1 MGRHTVSSLSAALFF
16 ALLAAAGPALGD
28 KEKVLK
34 TVKEAEKNPKVEARG
49 ERREA
54 FEEAMKK
61 IAAAERKRAE
71 EQSLKE
77 WRKTVAEKSHKKL
90 RDFVEQESVE
100 QAREAVRKT
109 NTIRNAARDFAG
121 AATGKI
127 PGDVEDNF
135 KALLQGSGQHPP
147 LLDPA
152 PAAVENKPAETKDPP
167 IPAVVDKDST
177 PAALL
182 PPPPTSPDAGKPVVL
197 PPPPSAGQ
205 RLVPSSI
212 AAEEKSRTAALQGSS
227 GTGVSGQ
234 PQQDNLTVIDA
245 DGSVIFDG
253 SGRFGEEYQAVIFE
267 ENVVVANPEFTMTS
281 DYLTAFFRKS
291 TEPGSADTPG
301 DQANRLDRAV
311 ATGEEVIVRKTIADG
326 ELQVARSRKAT
337 FIASDPNVEG
347 TVDEVV
353 LEVWPRVQRGN
364 NLIVAKSKDTVIILR
379 RDEMIVNGPVRTEI
393 IGGSGLTPESEAG
406 DQEGKKEDG
415 GVGEKAPKTTVI
427 DAAKGAIFNRLDP
440 VTRNREMF
448 FEGDVKIT
456 DTQFDISCETLT
468 AYMRFT
474 GGEKGL
480 QKAVAS
486 GLPEKRV
493 RVERH
498 TEDGERQLG
507 LAQEVTYV
515 ISSGDVVLDV
525 WPEIRR
531 GSHSS
536 VAKRRDARIVMK
548 KNGNVE
554 SRGVDI
560 QIVPDSDGGLKGL
573 KQKS

>member
-1 MGRHTVSSLSAALFF
+1 MGRHTTSSLSGTLI
-16 ALLAAAGPALGD
+16 LVLIVVAGPAWGD
-28 KEKVLK
+28 NAQLPKSTKATEK
-34 TVKEAEKNPKVEARG
+34 TPKVDVQG

-61 IAAAERKRAE
+61 IADAERKRAE

-77 WRKTVAEKSHKKL
+77 WRKSVAEKSRKKL
-90 RDFVEQESVE
+90 RNFVEQESGE
-100 QAREAVRKT
+100 LARDAVRKT
-109 NTIRNAARDFAG
+109 NTSRNAARDFAG

-127 PGDVEDNF
+127 PSDVEENF
-135 KALLQGSGQHPP
+135 KSLLQGSAQRSPF
-147 LLDPA
+147 LDPA
-152 PAAVENKPAETKDPP
+152 PELVEQKPALSNDQSDPVAASSAAN
-167 IPAVVDKDST
+167 PAK
-177 PAALL
+177 LL
-182 PPPPTSPDAGKPVVL
+182 PPPPTSPDAEKPVIR
-197 PPPPSAGQ
+197 PPPPSPGESVVPRVTSVAERSNSRSFPDAG
-205 RLVPSSI
+205 VP
-212 AAEEKSRTAALQGSS
+212 
-227 GTGVSGQ
+227 GQ
-234 PQQDNLTVIDA
+234 SQQENRTVIDA

-253 SGRFGEEYQAVIFE
+253 SGRFGEDYQAVIFE
-267 ENVVVANPEFTMTS
+267 DNVVVTNPEFTMTS
-281 DYLTAFFRKS
+281 DYLTAFFSKS
-291 TEPGSADTPG
+291 KDSVSENESV
-301 DQANRLDRAV
+301 DQSSRLDRAV
-311 ATGEEVIVRKTIADG
+311 ATGEEVVVRKMIADG
-326 ELQVARSRKAT
+326 ELQVAKSRKAT
-337 FIASDPNVEG
+337 FIASDPNRKG

-393 IGGSGLTPESEAG
+393 VGGGGLTPESASG
-406 DQEGKKEDG
+406 KQEDKEEDVEEG
-415 GVGEKAPKTTVI
+415 PATSKTTVI
-427 DAAKGAIFNRLDP
+427 DAAKGAIFNRLNP

-448 FEGDVKIT
+448 FEGDVKIA

-474 GGEKGL
+474 EGEKGL
-480 QKAVAS
+480 QKAVAN

-498 TEDGERQLG
+498 TENGERQLG

-515 ISSGDVVLDV
+515 ISSGDVVLDI

-536 VAKRRDARIVMK
+536 VAKHRDARIVMK

-560 QIVPDSDGGLKGL
+560 QIIPDGDDGLKGL
-573 KQKS
+573 KQEG

>member
-1 MGRHTVSSLSAALFF
+1 MERYTTSSLSGALI
-16 ALLAAAGPALGD
+16 LVLIAAAGPAWGD
-28 KEKVLK
+28 KEQLLKSTKV
-34 TVKEAEKNPKVEARG
+34 TEEKPKVEVQG

-54 FEEAMKK
+54 FEEAMKQ

-77 WRKTVAEKSHKKL
+77 WRKTVAEKSRKKL
-90 RDFVEQESVE
+90 RDFVEQESGE
-100 QAREAVRKT
+100 LAREAVRKT
-109 NTIRNAARDFAG
+109 NTSRNAARDFAD

-127 PGDVEDNF
+127 PSDVEDNF
-135 KALLQGSGQHPP
+135 KSLLQGSDQQLP
-147 LLDPA
+147 LLDPSPESVEQKPA
-152 PAAVENKPAETKDPP
+152 LSNEHSDPVAVSPAANPVK
-167 IPAVVDKDST
+167 
-177 PAALL
+177 LL
-182 PPPPTSPDAGKPVVL
+182 PPPPTSSNAKNLVIL
-197 PPPPSAGQ
+197 PPPPSPSEPV
-205 RLVPSSI
+205 VPRVTP
-212 AAEEKSRTAALQGSS
+212 AAERSNSRGFSGTDSS
-227 GTGVSGQ
+227 GQS
-234 PQQDNLTVIDA
+234 QQDNRTVIDA

-267 ENVVVANPEFTMTS
+267 DNVVVTNPEFTMTS
-281 DYLTAFFRKS
+281 DYLTAFFSKS
-291 TEPGSADTPG
+291 KDSGSENESAD
-301 DQANRLDRAV
+301 QSSRLDRAV
-311 ATGEEVIVRKTIADG
+311 ATGEEVVVRKTIADG
-326 ELQVARSRKAT
+326 ELQVAKSRKAT
-337 FIASDPNVEG
+337 FIASDPNRKG

-393 IGGSGLTPESEAG
+393 VGGGGLTPESESG
-406 DQEGKKEDG
+406 KQEDN
-415 GVGEKAPKTTVI
+415 EKDSEEGPANSKTTVI
-427 DAAKGAIFNRLDP
+427 DAARGAIFNRLDP

-448 FEGDVKIT
+448 FEGDVKIA

-474 GGEKGL
+474 EGEKGL
-480 QKAVAS
+480 QKAVAN

-498 TEDGERQLG
+498 TENGERQLG

-515 ISSGDVVLDV
+515 ISSGDVVLDI

-536 VAKRRDARIVMK
+536 VAKHRDARIVMK

-560 QIVPDSDGGLKGL
+560 QIVPDGDDGLKGL
-573 KQKS
+573 KQEG

>member
-1 MGRHTVSSLSAALFF
+1 VGRHTASSISG
-16 ALLAAAGPALGD
+16 ALLLVLIAATGPAWGD
-28 KEKVLK
+28 QGQLLKSTKATEKK
-34 TVKEAEKNPKVEARG
+34 PKVDVQG

-61 IAAAERKRAE
+61 ITAAERKRAE

-77 WRKTVAEKSHKKL
+77 WRKTVAEKSRKKL
-90 RDFVEQESVE
+90 RNFVEQESGEV
-100 QAREAVRKT
+100 AREAVRKT
-109 NTIRNAARDFAG
+109 NTSRNAARDFAG

-127 PGDVEDNF
+127 PSDVEENF
-135 KALLQGSGQHPP
+135 KSLLQGSDQHLPF
-147 LLDPA
+147 LDPA
-152 PAAVENKPAETKDPP
+152 PEFVEQKPAGGNDQPDPVALSSAAN
-167 IPAVVDKDST
+167 PAK
-177 PAALL
+177 LL
-182 PPPPTSPDAGKPVVL
+182 PPPPNSPDAEKPVIL
-197 PPPPSAGQ
+197 PPPPSPGEPV
-205 RLVPSSI
+205 VPRVTPI
-212 AAEEKSRTAALQGSS
+212 AERGNSHSFPD
-227 GTGVSGQ
+227 TGVSGHS
-234 PQQDNLTVIDA
+234 QQENRTVIDA

-267 ENVVVANPEFTMTS
+267 DNVVVTNPEFTMTS
-281 DYLTAFFRKS
+281 DYLTAFFSKS
-291 TEPGSADTPG
+291 QDSGSQNESV
-301 DQANRLDRAV
+301 DQSSRLDRAV
-311 ATGEEVIVRKTIADG
+311 ATGEEVVVRKTIADG
-326 ELQVARSRKAT
+326 ELQIAKSRKAT
-337 FIASDPNVEG
+337 FIASDPNRKG

-393 IGGSGLTPESEAG
+393 VGGGGLTPGSEPG
-406 DQEGKKEDG
+406 KLEGKKEDSEEG
-415 GVGEKAPKTTVI
+415 AATSETTVI

-440 VTRNREMF
+440 ITRNREMF
-448 FEGDVKIT
+448 FEGDVKIA

-474 GGEKGL
+474 EGETGL

-498 TEDGERQLG
+498 TENGERQLV

-515 ISSGDVVLDV
+515 ISSGDVVLDI

-536 VAKRRDARIVMK
+536 VAKHRDARIVMK

-560 QIVPDSDGGLKGL
+560 QIVPDGDDGLRGL
-573 KQKS
+573 KQEG

>member
-1 MGRHTVSSLSAALFF
+1 MERYTTSSLSGALI
-16 ALLAAAGPALGD
+16 LVLIAAAGPAWGD
-28 KEKVLK
+28 KEQLLKSTKV
-34 TVKEAEKNPKVEARG
+34 TEEKPKVEVQG

-54 FEEAMKK
+54 FEEAMKQ

-77 WRKTVAEKSHKKL
+77 WRKTVAEKSRKKL
-90 RDFVEQESVE
+90 RDFVEQESGE
-100 QAREAVRKT
+100 LAREAVRKT
-109 NTIRNAARDFAG
+109 NTSRNAARDFAD

-127 PGDVEDNF
+127 PSDVEDNF
-135 KALLQGSGQHPP
+135 KSLLQGSDQQLP
-147 LLDPA
+147 LLDPSPESVEQKPA
-152 PAAVENKPAETKDPP
+152 LSNEHSDPVAVSPAANPAK
-167 IPAVVDKDST
+167 
-177 PAALL
+177 LL
-182 PPPPTSPDAGKPVVL
+182 PPPPTSSNAKNLVIL
-197 PPPPSAGQ
+197 PPPPSPSEPV
-205 RLVPSSI
+205 VPRVTP
-212 AAEEKSRTAALQGSS
+212 AAERSNSRGFSGTDSS
-227 GTGVSGQ
+227 GQS
-234 PQQDNLTVIDA
+234 QQDNRTVIDA

-267 ENVVVANPEFTMTS
+267 DNVVVTNPEFTMTS
-281 DYLTAFFRKS
+281 DYLTAFFSKS
-291 TEPGSADTPG
+291 KDSGSENESAD
-301 DQANRLDRAV
+301 QSSRLDRAV
-311 ATGEEVIVRKTIADG
+311 ATGEEVVVRKTIADG
-326 ELQVARSRKAT
+326 ELQVAKSRKAT
-337 FIASDPNVEG
+337 FIASDPNRKG

-393 IGGSGLTPESEAG
+393 VGGGGLMPESESG
-406 DQEGKKEDG
+406 KQEDKEKDSEEG
-415 GVGEKAPKTTVI
+415 TATSKTTVI
-427 DAAKGAIFNRLDP
+427 DAARGAIFNRLDP

-448 FEGDVKIT
+448 FEGDVKIA

-474 GGEKGL
+474 EGEKGL
-480 QKAVAS
+480 QKAVAN

-498 TEDGERQLG
+498 TENGERQLG

-515 ISSGDVVLDV
+515 ISSGDVVLDI

-536 VAKRRDARIVMK
+536 VAKHRDARIVMK

-560 QIVPDSDGGLKGL
+560 QIVPDGDDGLKGL
-573 KQKS
+573 KQEG

>member
-1 MGRHTVSSLSAALFF
+1 MERYTTSSLSGALI
-16 ALLAAAGPALGD
+16 LVLIAAAGPAWGD
-28 KEKVLK
+28 KEQLLKSTKV
-34 TVKEAEKNPKVEARG
+34 TEEKPKVEIQG

-54 FEEAMKK
+54 FEEAMKQ

-77 WRKTVAEKSHKKL
+77 WRKTVAEKSRKKL
-90 RDFVEQESVE
+90 RDFVEQESGE
-100 QAREAVRKT
+100 LAREAVRKT
-109 NTIRNAARDFAG
+109 NTSRNAARDFAD

-127 PGDVEDNF
+127 PSDVEDNF
-135 KALLQGSGQHPP
+135 KSLLQGSDQQLP
-147 LLDPA
+147 LLDPSPESVEQKPA
-152 PAAVENKPAETKDPP
+152 LSNEHSDPVAVSPAANPAK
-167 IPAVVDKDST
+167 
-177 PAALL
+177 LL
-182 PPPPTSPDAGKPVVL
+182 PPPPTSSNAKNLVIL
-197 PPPPSAGQ
+197 PPPPSPSEPV
-205 RLVPSSI
+205 VPRVTP
-212 AAEEKSRTAALQGSS
+212 AAERSNSRGFSGTDSS
-227 GTGVSGQ
+227 GQS
-234 PQQDNLTVIDA
+234 QQDNRTVIDA

-267 ENVVVANPEFTMTS
+267 DNVVVTNPEFTMTS
-281 DYLTAFFRKS
+281 DYLTAFFSKS
-291 TEPGSADTPG
+291 KDSGSENESAD
-301 DQANRLDRAV
+301 QSSRLDRAV
-311 ATGEEVIVRKTIADG
+311 ATGEEVVVRKTIADG
-326 ELQVARSRKAT
+326 ELQVAKSRKAT
-337 FIASDPNVEG
+337 FIASDPNRKG

-393 IGGSGLTPESEAG
+393 VGGGGLMPESESG
-406 DQEGKKEDG
+406 KQEDKEKDSEEG
-415 GVGEKAPKTTVI
+415 TATSKTTVI
-427 DAAKGAIFNRLDP
+427 DAARGAIFNRLDP

-448 FEGDVKIT
+448 FEGDVKIA

-474 GGEKGL
+474 EGEKGL
-480 QKAVAS
+480 QKAVAN

-498 TEDGERQLG
+498 TENGERQLG

-515 ISSGDVVLDV
+515 ISSGDVVLDI

-536 VAKRRDARIVMK
+536 VAKHRDARIVMK

-560 QIVPDSDGGLKGL
+560 QIVPDGDDGLKGL
-573 KQKS
+573 KQEG

>member
-1 MGRHTVSSLSAALFF
+1 MGRYTTSSLSGALI
-16 ALLAAAGPALGD
+16 LVLIAAAGPAWGD
-28 KEKVLK
+28 KEQLPRSNKA
-34 TVKEAEKNPKVEARG
+34 TEKKPKIDVQG

-77 WRKTVAEKSHKKL
+77 WRKTVNEKSRKKL
-90 RDFVEQESVE
+90 RNFVEQESGE
-100 QAREAVRKT
+100 LARESVRKT
-109 NTIRNAARDFAG
+109 NTNRNAARDFAG

-127 PGDVEDNF
+127 PSDVEENF
-135 KALLQGSGQHPP
+135 KSLLQGSDQHLPF
-147 LLDPA
+147 LDPA
-152 PAAVENKPAETKDPP
+152 PELVKQKPAQSNDQPDP
-167 IPAVVDKDST
+167 VVVSSATNPPK
-177 PAALL
+177 LL
-182 PPPPTSPDAGKPVVL
+182 PPPPTSPDAEKPVIL
-197 PPPPSAGQ
+197 PPPPSPDEPV
-205 RLVPSSI
+205 VPRVTPV
-212 AAEEKSRTAALQGSS
+212 AERSNSRSFPD
-227 GTGVSGQ
+227 TGVSGQ
-234 PQQDNLTVIDA
+234 SPQENRTVIDA

-253 SGRFGEEYQAVIFE
+253 SGRFGEDYQAVIFE
-267 ENVVVANPEFTMTS
+267 DNVVVTNPEFTMTS
-281 DYLTAFFRKS
+281 DYLTAFFSKS
-291 TEPGSADTPG
+291 KDSASENESV
-301 DQANRLDRAV
+301 DQSSRLDRAV
-311 ATGEEVIVRKTIADG
+311 ATGEEVVVRKMIADG
-326 ELQVARSRKAT
+326 ELQVAKSRKAT
-337 FIASDPNVEG
+337 FIASDPNRKG

-393 IGGSGLTPESEAG
+393 VGGGGLTPGSESG
-406 DQEGKKEDG
+406 KLEGK
-415 GVGEKAPKTTVI
+415 EKDSEEGAANPKTTVI

-448 FEGDVKIT
+448 FEGDVKIA

-474 GGEKGL
+474 EGEKGL
-480 QKAVAS
+480 QKAVAN

-498 TEDGERQLG
+498 TENGERQLG

-515 ISSGDVVLDV
+515 LSSGDVVLDI

-536 VAKRRDARIVMK
+536 VAKHRDARIVMK

-560 QIVPDSDGGLKGL
+560 QIVPDGDDGLKGL
-573 KQKS
+573 KQEG

>member
-1 MGRHTVSSLSAALFF
+1 MERYTTSSLSGVIILV
-16 ALLAAAGPALGD
+16 LIAAAGPAWGD
-28 KEKVLK
+28 KEQLLKSTKV
-34 TVKEAEKNPKVEARG
+34 TEEKPKVEVQG

-54 FEEAMKK
+54 FEEAMKQ

-77 WRKTVAEKSHKKL
+77 WRKTVAEKSRKKL
-90 RDFVEQESVE
+90 RDFVEQESGE
-100 QAREAVRKT
+100 LAREAVRKT
-109 NTIRNAARDFAG
+109 NTSRNAARDFAD

-127 PGDVEDNF
+127 PSDVEDNF
-135 KALLQGSGQHPP
+135 KSLLQGSDQQLP
-147 LLDPA
+147 LLDPSPESVEQKPA
-152 PAAVENKPAETKDPP
+152 LSNEHSDPVAVSPAANPAK
-167 IPAVVDKDST
+167 
-177 PAALL
+177 LL
-182 PPPPTSPDAGKPVVL
+182 PTPPTSSNAKNLVIL
-197 PPPPSAGQ
+197 PPPPSPSEPV
-205 RLVPSSI
+205 VPRVTP
-212 AAEEKSRTAALQGSS
+212 AAERSNSRGFSGTDSS
-227 GTGVSGQ
+227 GQS
-234 PQQDNLTVIDA
+234 QQDNRTVIDA

-267 ENVVVANPEFTMTS
+267 DNVVVTNPEFTMTS
-281 DYLTAFFRKS
+281 DYLTAFFSKS
-291 TEPGSADTPG
+291 KDSGSENESAD
-301 DQANRLDRAV
+301 QSSRLDRAV
-311 ATGEEVIVRKTIADG
+311 ATGEEVVVRKTIADG
-326 ELQVARSRKAT
+326 ERQVAKSRKAT
-337 FIASDPNVEG
+337 FIASDPKRKG

-393 IGGSGLTPESEAG
+393 VGGGGLMPESESG
-406 DQEGKKEDG
+406 KQEDKEKDSEEG
-415 GVGEKAPKTTVI
+415 TATSKTTVI
-427 DAAKGAIFNRLDP
+427 DAARGAIFNRLDP
-440 VTRNREMF
+440 VTLNREMF

-474 GGEKGL
+474 EGEKGL
-480 QKAVAS
+480 QKAVAN

-498 TEDGERQLG
+498 TENGERQLG

-515 ISSGDVVLDV
+515 ISSGDVVLDI

-536 VAKRRDARIVMK
+536 VAKHRDARIVMK

-560 QIVPDSDGGLKGL
+560 QIVPDGDDGLKGL
-573 KQKS
+573 KQEG

>member
-1 MGRHTVSSLSAALFF
+1 MERYTISSLSGALI
-16 ALLAAAGPALGD
+16 LVLIAAAGPAWGD
-28 KEKVLK
+28 KEQLLKSTKV
-34 TVKEAEKNPKVEARG
+34 TEEKPKVEVQG

-54 FEEAMKK
+54 FEEAMKQ

-77 WRKTVAEKSHKKL
+77 WRKTVAEKSRKKL
-90 RDFVEQESVE
+90 RDFVEQESGE
-100 QAREAVRKT
+100 LAREAVRKT
-109 NTIRNAARDFAG
+109 NTSRNAARDFAD

-127 PGDVEDNF
+127 PSDVEDNF
-135 KALLQGSGQHPP
+135 KSLLQGSDQQLP
-147 LLDPA
+147 LLDPSPESVEQKPA
-152 PAAVENKPAETKDPP
+152 LSNEHSDPVAVSPAANPAK
-167 IPAVVDKDST
+167 
-177 PAALL
+177 LL
-182 PPPPTSPDAGKPVVL
+182 PPPPTSSNAKNLVIL
-197 PPPPSAGQ
+197 PPPPSPSEPV
-205 RLVPSSI
+205 VPRVTP
-212 AAEEKSRTAALQGSS
+212 AAERSNSRGFS
-227 GTGVSGQ
+227 GTDVSGQ
-234 PQQDNLTVIDA
+234 SQQENRTVIDA

-267 ENVVVANPEFTMTS
+267 DNVVVTNPEFTMTS
-281 DYLTAFFRKS
+281 DYLTAFFSKS
-291 TEPGSADTPG
+291 KDSGSENESAD
-301 DQANRLDRAV
+301 QSSRLDRAV
-311 ATGEEVIVRKTIADG
+311 ATGEEVVVRKTIADG
-326 ELQVARSRKAT
+326 ELQVAKSRKAT
-337 FIASDPNVEG
+337 FIASDPNRKG

-393 IGGSGLTPESEAG
+393 VGGGGLTPGSESG
-406 DQEGKKEDG
+406 KQEDKEKDSEEG
-415 GVGEKAPKTTVI
+415 NATSKTTVI
-427 DAAKGAIFNRLDP
+427 DAARGAIFNRLDP
-440 VTRNREMF
+440 VTRNREMY
-448 FEGDVKIT
+448 FEGDVKIA

-474 GGEKGL
+474 EGEKGL
-480 QKAVAS
+480 QKAVAN

-498 TEDGERQLG
+498 TENGERQLG

-515 ISSGDVVLDV
+515 ISSGDVVLDI

-536 VAKRRDARIVMK
+536 VAKHRDARIVMK

-560 QIVPDSDGGLKGL
+560 QIVPDGDDGLKGL
-573 KQKS
+573 KQEG

>member
-1 MGRHTVSSLSAALFF
+1 MERYTTSSLSGALI
-16 ALLAAAGPALGD
+16 LVLIAAAGPAWGD
-28 KEKVLK
+28 KEQLLKSTKV
-34 TVKEAEKNPKVEARG
+34 TEEKPKVEVQG

-54 FEEAMKK
+54 FEEAMKQ

-77 WRKTVAEKSHKKL
+77 WRKTVAEKSRKKL
-90 RDFVEQESVE
+90 RDFVEQESGE
-100 QAREAVRKT
+100 LAREAVRKT
-109 NTIRNAARDFAG
+109 NTSRNAARDFAD

-127 PGDVEDNF
+127 PSDVEDNF
-135 KALLQGSGQHPP
+135 KSLLQGSDQQLP
-147 LLDPA
+147 LLDPSPESVEQKPA
-152 PAAVENKPAETKDPP
+152 LSNEHSDPVAVSPAANPVK
-167 IPAVVDKDST
+167 
-177 PAALL
+177 LL
-182 PPPPTSPDAGKPVVL
+182 PPPPTSSNAKNLVIL
-197 PPPPSAGQ
+197 PPPPSPSEPV
-205 RLVPSSI
+205 VPRVTP
-212 AAEEKSRTAALQGSS
+212 AAERSNSRGFSGTDSS
-227 GTGVSGQ
+227 GQS
-234 PQQDNLTVIDA
+234 QQDNRTVIDA

-267 ENVVVANPEFTMTS
+267 DNVVVTNPEFTMTS
-281 DYLTAFFRKS
+281 DYLTAFFSKS
-291 TEPGSADTPG
+291 KDSGSENESAD
-301 DQANRLDRAV
+301 QSSRLDRAV
-311 ATGEEVIVRKTIADG
+311 ATGEEVVVRKTIADG
-326 ELQVARSRKAT
+326 ELQVAKSRKAT
-337 FIASDPNVEG
+337 FIASDPNRKG

-393 IGGSGLTPESEAG
+393 VGGGGLMPESESG
-406 DQEGKKEDG
+406 KQEDKEKDSEEG
-415 GVGEKAPKTTVI
+415 TATSKTTVI
-427 DAAKGAIFNRLDP
+427 DAARGAIFNRLDP

-448 FEGDVKIT
+448 FEGDVKIA

-474 GGEKGL
+474 EGEKGL
-480 QKAVAS
+480 QKAVAN

-498 TEDGERQLG
+498 TENGERQLG

-515 ISSGDVVLDV
+515 ISSGDVVLDI

-536 VAKRRDARIVMK
+536 VAKHRDARIVMK

-560 QIVPDSDGGLKGL
+560 QIVPDGDDGLKGL
-573 KQKS
+573 KQEG

>member
-1 MGRHTVSSLSAALFF
+1 MGRYTTSSLSVALI
-16 ALLAAAGPALGD
+16 LVLVAAAGPAWGD
-28 KEKVLK
+28 KEQLLKSTKV
-34 TVKEAEKNPKVEARG
+34 TEEKPKVDVQG

-54 FEEAMKK
+54 FEEAMKQ

-77 WRKTVAEKSHKKL
+77 WRKTVAEKSRKKL
-90 RDFVEQESVE
+90 RDFVEQESGE
-100 QAREAVRKT
+100 LAREAVRKT
-109 NTIRNAARDFAG
+109 NTSRNAARDFAD

-127 PGDVEDNF
+127 PSDVEDNF
-135 KALLQGSGQHPP
+135 KSLLQGSDQQLP
-147 LLDPA
+147 LLDPS
-152 PAAVENKPAETKDPP
+152 PESVEQKPALSNEHSDPVAVSP
-167 IPAVVDKDST
+167 VANPAK
-177 PAALL
+177 LL
-182 PPPPTSPDAGKPVVL
+182 PPPTISSNAKKPVIL
-197 PPPPSAGQ
+197 PPPPSPSEPV
-205 RLVPSSI
+205 VPRVTP
-212 AAEEKSRTAALQGSS
+212 AAERSNARGFS
-227 GTGVSGQ
+227 GTDVSGQ
-234 PQQDNLTVIDA
+234 SQQENRTVIDA

-267 ENVVVANPEFTMTS
+267 DNVVVTNPEFTMTS
-281 DYLTAFFRKS
+281 DYLTAFFSKS
-291 TEPGSADTPG
+291 KDSGSENESAD
-301 DQANRLDRAV
+301 QSSRLDRAV
-311 ATGEEVIVRKTIADG
+311 ATGEEVVVRKTIADG
-326 ELQVARSRKAT
+326 ELQVAKSRKAT
-337 FIASDPNVEG
+337 FIASDPNRKG

-393 IGGSGLTPESEAG
+393 VGGGGLTPESESG
-406 DQEGKKEDG
+406 KQEDN
-415 GVGEKAPKTTVI
+415 EKDSEEGPANSKTTVI
-427 DAAKGAIFNRLDP
+427 DAARGAIFNRLDP

-448 FEGDVKIT
+448 FEGDVKIA

-474 GGEKGL
+474 EGEKGL
-480 QKAVAS
+480 QKAVAN

-498 TEDGERQLG
+498 TENGERQLG

-515 ISSGDVVLDV
+515 ISSGDVVLDI

-536 VAKRRDARIVMK
+536 VAKHRDARIVMK

-560 QIVPDSDGGLKGL
+560 QIVPDGDDGLKGL
-573 KQKS
+573 KQEG

>member
-1 MGRHTVSSLSAALFF
+1 MERYTISSLSGALI
-16 ALLAAAGPALGD
+16 LVLIAAAGPAWGD
-28 KEKVLK
+28 KEQLLKSTKV
-34 TVKEAEKNPKVEARG
+34 TEEKPKVEVQG

-54 FEEAMKK
+54 FEEAMKQ

-77 WRKTVAEKSHKKL
+77 WRKTVAEKSRKKL
-90 RDFVEQESVE
+90 RDFVEQESGE
-100 QAREAVRKT
+100 LAREAVRKT
-109 NTIRNAARDFAG
+109 NTSRNAARDFAD

-127 PGDVEDNF
+127 PSDVEDNF
-135 KALLQGSGQHPP
+135 KSLLQGSDQQLP
-147 LLDPA
+147 LLDPSPESVEQKPA
-152 PAAVENKPAETKDPP
+152 LSNEHSDPVAVSPAANPAK
-167 IPAVVDKDST
+167 
-177 PAALL
+177 LL
-182 PPPPTSPDAGKPVVL
+182 PPPPTSSNAKNLVIL
-197 PPPPSAGQ
+197 PPPPSPSEPV
-205 RLVPSSI
+205 VPRVTP
-212 AAEEKSRTAALQGSS
+212 AAERSNARGFS
-227 GTGVSGQ
+227 GTDVSGQ
-234 PQQDNLTVIDA
+234 SQQENRTVIDA

-267 ENVVVANPEFTMTS
+267 DNVVVTNPEFTMTS
-281 DYLTAFFRKS
+281 DYLTAFFSKS
-291 TEPGSADTPG
+291 KDSGSENESAD
-301 DQANRLDRAV
+301 QSSRLDRAV
-311 ATGEEVIVRKTIADG
+311 ATGEEVVVRKTIADG
-326 ELQVARSRKAT
+326 ELQVAKSRKAT
-337 FIASDPNVEG
+337 FIASDPNRKG

-393 IGGSGLTPESEAG
+393 VGGGGLTPGSESG
-406 DQEGKKEDG
+406 KQEDKEKDSEEG
-415 GVGEKAPKTTVI
+415 NATSKTTVI
-427 DAAKGAIFNRLDP
+427 DAARGAIFNRLDP

-448 FEGDVKIT
+448 FEGDVKIA

-474 GGEKGL
+474 EGEKGL
-480 QKAVAS
+480 QKAVAN

-498 TEDGERQLG
+498 TENGERQLG

-515 ISSGDVVLDV
+515 IPSGDVVLDI

-536 VAKRRDARIVMK
+536 VAKHRDARIVMK

-560 QIVPDSDGGLKGL
+560 QIVPDGDDGLKGL
-573 KQKS
+573 KQEG

>member
-1 MGRHTVSSLSAALFF
+1 MERYTTSSLSGALI
-16 ALLAAAGPALGD
+16 LVLIAAAGPAWGD
-28 KEKVLK
+28 KEQLLKSTKV
-34 TVKEAEKNPKVEARG
+34 TEEKPKVEVQG

-54 FEEAMKK
+54 FEEAMKQ

-77 WRKTVAEKSHKKL
+77 WRKTVAEKSRKKL
-90 RDFVEQESVE
+90 RDFVEQESGE
-100 QAREAVRKT
+100 LAREAVRKT
-109 NTIRNAARDFAG
+109 NTSRNAARDFAD

-127 PGDVEDNF
+127 PSDVEDNF
-135 KALLQGSGQHPP
+135 KSLLQGSDQQLP
-147 LLDPA
+147 LLDPSPESVEQKPA
-152 PAAVENKPAETKDPP
+152 LSNEHSDPVAVSPAANPAK
-167 IPAVVDKDST
+167 
-177 PAALL
+177 LL
-182 PPPPTSPDAGKPVVL
+182 SPPPTSSNAKNLVIL
-197 PPPPSAGQ
+197 PPPPSPSEPV
-205 RLVPSSI
+205 VPRVTP
-212 AAEEKSRTAALQGSS
+212 AAERSNSRGFSGTDSS
-227 GTGVSGQ
+227 GQS
-234 PQQDNLTVIDA
+234 QQDNRTVIDA

-267 ENVVVANPEFTMTS
+267 DNVVVTNPEFTMTS
-281 DYLTAFFRKS
+281 DYLTAFFSKS
-291 TEPGSADTPG
+291 KDSGSENESAD
-301 DQANRLDRAV
+301 QSSRLDRAV
-311 ATGEEVIVRKTIADG
+311 ATGEEVVVRKTIADG
-326 ELQVARSRKAT
+326 ELQVAKSRKAT
-337 FIASDPNVEG
+337 FIASDPNRKG

-393 IGGSGLTPESEAG
+393 VGGGGLMPESESG
-406 DQEGKKEDG
+406 KQEDKEKDSEEG
-415 GVGEKAPKTTVI
+415 TATSKTTVI
-427 DAAKGAIFNRLDP
+427 DAARGAIFNRLDP

-448 FEGDVKIT
+448 FEGDVKIA

-474 GGEKGL
+474 EGEKGL
-480 QKAVAS
+480 QKAVAN

-498 TEDGERQLG
+498 TENGERQLG

-515 ISSGDVVLDV
+515 ISSGDVVLDI

-536 VAKRRDARIVMK
+536 VAKHRDARIVMK

-560 QIVPDSDGGLKGL
+560 QIVPDGDDGLKGL
-573 KQKS
+573 KQEG

>member
-1 MGRHTVSSLSAALFF
+1 
-16 ALLAAAGPALGD
+16 
-28 KEKVLK
+28 
-34 TVKEAEKNPKVEARG
+34 
-49 ERREA
+49 
-54 FEEAMKK
+54 
-61 IAAAERKRAE
+61 
-71 EQSLKE
+71 
-77 WRKTVAEKSHKKL
+77 
-90 RDFVEQESVE
+90 
-100 QAREAVRKT
+100 
-109 NTIRNAARDFAG
+109 
-121 AATGKI
+121 
-127 PGDVEDNF
+127 
-135 KALLQGSGQHPP
+135 
-147 LLDPA
+147 
-152 PAAVENKPAETKDPP
+152 
-167 IPAVVDKDST
+167 
-177 PAALL
+177 
-182 PPPPTSPDAGKPVVL
+182 
-197 PPPPSAGQ
+197 
-205 RLVPSSI
+205 
-212 AAEEKSRTAALQGSS
+212 
-227 GTGVSGQ
+227 
-234 PQQDNLTVIDA
+234 
-245 DGSVIFDG
+245 
-253 SGRFGEEYQAVIFE
+253 
-267 ENVVVANPEFTMTS
+267 
-281 DYLTAFFRKS
+281 
-291 TEPGSADTPG
+291 
-301 DQANRLDRAV
+301 
-311 ATGEEVIVRKTIADG
+311 VIVRKTIADG

>member
-1 MGRHTVSSLSAALFF
+1 MERYTTSSLSGELI
-16 ALLAAAGPALGD
+16 LVLIAAAGPAWGD
-28 KEKVLK
+28 KEQLLKSTKV
-34 TVKEAEKNPKVEARG
+34 TEEKPKVEIQG

-54 FEEAMKK
+54 FEEAMKQ

-77 WRKTVAEKSHKKL
+77 WRKTVAEKSRKKL
-90 RDFVEQESVE
+90 RDFVEQESGE
-100 QAREAVRKT
+100 LAREAVRKT
-109 NTIRNAARDFAG
+109 NTSRNAARDFAD

-127 PGDVEDNF
+127 PSDVEDNF
-135 KALLQGSGQHPP
+135 KSLLQGSDQQLP
-147 LLDPA
+147 LLDPSPESVEQKPA
-152 PAAVENKPAETKDPP
+152 LSNEHSDPVAVSPAANPAK
-167 IPAVVDKDST
+167 
-177 PAALL
+177 LL
-182 PPPPTSPDAGKPVVL
+182 PPPPTSSNAKNLVIL
-197 PPPPSAGQ
+197 PPPPSPSEPV
-205 RLVPSSI
+205 VPRVTP
-212 AAEEKSRTAALQGSS
+212 AAERSNSRGFSGTDSS
-227 GTGVSGQ
+227 GQS
-234 PQQDNLTVIDA
+234 QQDNRTVIDA

-267 ENVVVANPEFTMTS
+267 DNVVVTNPEFTMTS
-281 DYLTAFFRKS
+281 DYLTAFFSKS
-291 TEPGSADTPG
+291 KDSGSENESAD
-301 DQANRLDRAV
+301 QSSRLDRAV
-311 ATGEEVIVRKTIADG
+311 ATGEEVVVRKTIADG
-326 ELQVARSRKAT
+326 ELQVAKSRKAT
-337 FIASDPNVEG
+337 FIASDPNRKG

-393 IGGSGLTPESEAG
+393 VGGGGLMPESESG
-406 DQEGKKEDG
+406 KQEDKEKDSEEG
-415 GVGEKAPKTTVI
+415 TATSKTTVI
-427 DAAKGAIFNRLDP
+427 DAARGAIFNRLDP

-448 FEGDVKIT
+448 FEGDVKIA

-474 GGEKGL
+474 EGEKGL
-480 QKAVAS
+480 QKAVAN

-498 TEDGERQLG
+498 TENGERQLG

-515 ISSGDVVLDV
+515 ISSGDVVLDI

-536 VAKRRDARIVMK
+536 VAKHRDARIVMK

-560 QIVPDSDGGLKGL
+560 QIVPDGDDGLKGL
-573 KQKS
+573 KQEG

>member
-1 MGRHTVSSLSAALFF
+1 MERHTTSSLSGALI
-16 ALLAAAGPALGD
+16 LVLIAAAGPAWGD
-28 KEKVLK
+28 KEQLLKSTKV
-34 TVKEAEKNPKVEARG
+34 TEEKPKVEVQG

-54 FEEAMKK
+54 FEEAMKQ

-77 WRKTVAEKSHKKL
+77 WRKTVAEKSRKKL
-90 RDFVEQESVE
+90 RDFVEQESGE
-100 QAREAVRKT
+100 LAREAVRKT
-109 NTIRNAARDFAG
+109 NTSRNAARDFAD

-127 PGDVEDNF
+127 PSDVEDNF
-135 KALLQGSGQHPP
+135 KSLLQGSDQQLP
-147 LLDPA
+147 LLDPSPESVEQKPA
-152 PAAVENKPAETKDPP
+152 LSNEHSDPVAVSPAANPVK
-167 IPAVVDKDST
+167 
-177 PAALL
+177 LL
-182 PPPPTSPDAGKPVVL
+182 PPPPTSSNAKNLVIL
-197 PPPPSAGQ
+197 PPPPSPSEPV
-205 RLVPSSI
+205 VPRVTP
-212 AAEEKSRTAALQGSS
+212 AAERSNSRGFSGTDSS
-227 GTGVSGQ
+227 GKS
-234 PQQDNLTVIDA
+234 QQDNRTVIDA

-267 ENVVVANPEFTMTS
+267 DNVVVTNPEFTMTS
-281 DYLTAFFRKS
+281 DYLTAFFSKS
-291 TEPGSADTPG
+291 KDSGSENESAD
-301 DQANRLDRAV
+301 QSSRLDRAV
-311 ATGEEVIVRKTIADG
+311 ATGEEVVVRKTIADG
-326 ELQVARSRKAT
+326 ELQVAKSRKAT
-337 FIASDPNVEG
+337 FIASDPNRKG

-393 IGGSGLTPESEAG
+393 VGGGGLMPESESG
-406 DQEGKKEDG
+406 KQEDKEKDSEEG
-415 GVGEKAPKTTVI
+415 TATSKTTVI
-427 DAAKGAIFNRLDP
+427 DAARGAIFNRLDP

-448 FEGDVKIT
+448 FEGDVKIA

-474 GGEKGL
+474 EGEKGL
-480 QKAVAS
+480 QKAVAN

-498 TEDGERQLG
+498 TENGERQLG

-515 ISSGDVVLDV
+515 ISSGDVVLDI

-536 VAKRRDARIVMK
+536 VAKHRDARIVMK

-560 QIVPDSDGGLKGL
+560 QIVPDGDDGLKGL
-573 KQKS
+573 KQEG